1 MKGLLNGLKY
11 LHLKD
16 YIHRDI
22 KPGNIVLAD
31 PTDFTSVKIIDFG
44 LAFKVEMT
52 NLHQSDENCGTLIY

>member
-31 PTDFTSVKIIDFG
+31 PDDFTTVKIIDFG

-52 NLHQSDENCGTLIY
+52 NLH